1 MQERLTEL
9 SDPEG
14 GRYTVHAYKLHSS
27 APSPNKGEYF
37 SSNAELIIFY
47 PNNFVD
53 FQLDRQVNL
62 QLSWSGWATLS
73 TLANQGI
80 GDILF

>member
-27 APSPNKGEYF
+27 ASSPNKGEYF
-37 SSNAELIIFY
+37 WSKGELIVFHD
-47 PNNFVD
+47 FVN
-53 FQLDRQVNL
+53 FQLDLQLNL

-80 GDILF
+80 GDI